1 MATTSIWKVEGSLG
15 RVVRYAGNPAKTE
28 GPDAAVAYAAD
39 PSKTER
45 MLYVTGVNCLPGTAV
60 EEMGATKR
68 QFGKTGGIVAF
79 HGYQSFAPGET
90 DPQTAHEIGVSLARE
105 LWGDRFEVVVATH
118 LDRGHLHNHFVIN
131 SVSFADGGRFHR
143 DNRCYREMREASD
156 RLCRERG
163 LSVVESPT
171 PGRSRHYAEWAAER
185 AGRSTWRGLIKED
198 VDEAIARATSLRQFY
213 RNLGAIGYEV
223 KVGKDVSVR
232 PSGKERFVRLARNFG
247 PDYAQEA
254 IARRIMAAR
263 RPGPPVAR
271 ARRAAPGRRMPKAP
285 KGSVVAL
292 YRRYRYLLGGY
303 RTGGGDAARTHFLLR
318 EDLRYLD
325 RIDEEIS
332 LIEREGLGTLA
343 DVAACRERIRSQRL
357 TGDAARTARRD
368 LRALDRI
375 EKRTEEIASKLGRL
389 DAVDAE
395 RERGEGRGSD
405 RPGR

>member
-28 GPDAAVAYAAD
+28 GPDAAIAYAAD

-79 HGYQSFAPGET
+79 HGYQSFAPGEG
-90 DPQTAHEIGVSLARE
+90 DPRTAHEIGVSLARE

-118 LDRGHLHNHFVIN
+118 LDREHLHNHFVIN

-143 DNRCYREMREASD
+143 DNRCYREMRETSD

-163 LSVVESPT
+163 LSVIEAPAA
-171 PGRSRHYAEWAAER
+171 GRSKHYAEWAAER
-185 AGRSTWRGLIKED
+185 AGRPTWRGLIKED

-232 PSGKERFVRLARNFG
+232 PPGKERFVRLARNFG
-247 PDYAQEA
+247 PGYTQEA
-254 IARRIMAAR
+254 IARRIVATR
-263 RPGPPVAR
+263 RPGPPV
-271 ARRAAPGRRMPKAP
+271 RRPRPAPPPRPPKAP

-303 RTGGGDAARTHFLLR
+303 RPGGGDAARKHFLLR
-318 EDLRYLD
+318 EDLRHLD

-332 LIEREGLGTLA
+332 LIEREGLETLA
-343 DVAACRERIRSQRL
+343 DVAACRERIRSRHL
-357 TGDAARTARRD
+357 TGDAARAVRRD

-375 EKRTEEIASKLGRL
+375 ERRTGEIAAKLGRL
-389 DAVDAE
+389 DAGDTE
-395 RERGEGRGSD
+395 RERGERRGSD

>member
-1 MATTSIWKVEGSLG
+1 MATTSLWKVEGSVG
-15 RVVRYAGNPAKTE
+15 RVVRYAGNPDKTE
-28 GPDAAVAYAAD
+28 GPARAIAYAAD

-45 MLYVTGVNCLPGTAV
+45 MLYVTGVNCLPGTAA
-60 EEMGATKR
+60 EEMNATKR

-79 HGYQSFAPGET
+79 HGYQSFAPGEA

-105 LWGDRFEVVVATH
+105 LWGDRFEVLVATH

-163 LSVVESPT
+163 LSVVESPAA
-171 PGRSRHYAEWAAER
+171 GRTRHYAEWAAER
-185 AGRSTWRGLIKED
+185 AGRPTWRGLIRED

-213 RNLGAIGYEV
+213 RNLGTIGYEV

-232 PSGKERFVRLARNFG
+232 PPGKERFVRLARNFG
-247 PDYAQEA
+247 PGYTQEA
-254 IARRIMAAR
+254 IAQRIVASR
-263 RPGPPVAR
+263 RPGPPV
-271 ARRAAPGRRMPKAP
+271 RRPRPAPPPRPPKAP
-285 KGSVVAL
+285 RGSVVAL

-303 RTGGGDAARTHFLLR
+303 RPGGGDAARTHFLLR
-318 EDLRYLD
+318 EDLRHLD

-332 LIEREGLGTLA
+332 LIEREGLETLA
-343 DVAACRERIRSQRL
+343 DVAACRERIRSQRP
-357 TGDAARTARRD
+357 TGDAARAARRD
-368 LRALDRI
+368 LRVLDRI
-375 EKRTEEIASKLGRL
+375 ERRTGEIASKLGRL
-389 DAVDAE
+389 DEGGAE
-395 RERGEGRGSD
+395 RERGERHGSD

>member
-1 MATTSIWKVEGSLG
+1 MATTSLWKVEGSVG
-15 RVVRYAGNPAKTE
+15 RVVRYAGNPDKTE
-28 GPDAAVAYAAD
+28 GPARAIAYAAD

-45 MLYVTGVNCLPGTAV
+45 MLYVTGVNCLPGTAA
-60 EEMGATKR
+60 EEMNATKR

-79 HGYQSFAPGET
+79 HGYQSFAPGEA

-105 LWGDRFEVVVATH
+105 LWGDRFEVLVATH

-163 LSVVESPT
+163 LSVVESPV
-171 PGRSRHYAEWAAER
+171 PGRSKHYAEWAAER
-185 AGRSTWRGLIKED
+185 AGRPTWRGLIKED
-198 VDEAIARATSLRQFY
+198 VDEAIARATSLRQFC

-223 KVGKDVSVR
+223 KVGKDISVR
-232 PSGKERFVRLARNFG
+232 PPGKERFVRLARNFG
-247 PDYAQEA
+247 PGYTQEKIAQ
-254 IARRIMAAR
+254 RIVAAR
-263 RPGPPVAR
+263 RPGPPV
-271 ARRAAPGRRMPKAP
+271 RRPRPAPPPRPPKAP
-285 KGSVVAL
+285 RGSVVAL

-303 RTGGGDAARTHFLLR
+303 RPGGGDAARTHFLLR
-318 EDLRYLD
+318 EDLRHLD

-357 TGDAARTARRD
+357 TGDAARAARRD

-375 EKRTEEIASKLGRL
+375 ERRTEEIASKLGRL

-395 RERGEGRGSD
+395 QERGEGRGSD

>member
-1 MATTSIWKVEGSLG
+1 MATTSLWKVEGSVG
-15 RVVRYAGNPAKTE
+15 RVVRYAGNPDKTE
-28 GPDAAVAYAAD
+28 GPARAIAYAAD

-45 MLYVTGVNCLPGTAV
+45 MLYVTGVNCLPGTAA
-60 EEMGATKR
+60 EEMNATKR

-79 HGYQSFAPGET
+79 HGYQSFAPGEA
-90 DPQTAHEIGVSLARE
+90 DPQTAHEIGVSLAHE
-105 LWGDRFEVVVATH
+105 LWGDRFEVLVATH

-163 LSVVESPT
+163 LSVVESPA

-185 AGRSTWRGLIKED
+185 AGRPTWRGLIKED

-223 KVGKDVSVR
+223 KVGKDISVR
-232 PSGKERFVRLARNFG
+232 PPGKERFVRLARNFG
-247 PDYAQEA
+247 PGYTQEEIAQ
-254 IARRIMAAR
+254 RIVASR
-263 RPGPPVAR
+263 RPGPPV
-271 ARRAAPGRRMPKAP
+271 RRPRPAPRPRPPKAP
-285 KGSVVAL
+285 RGSVVAL

-303 RTGGGDAARTHFLLR
+303 RPGGGDAARMHFLLR
-318 EDLRYLD
+318 EDLRHLD

-357 TGDAARTARRD
+357 TGDAARAARRD

-375 EKRTEEIASKLGRL
+375 ERRTEEIASKLGRL
-389 DAVDAE
+389 DAFAAE